1 MIIDFHSHIL
11 PQIDDGSQSVSE
23 TVEMLTRMKAQGI
36 ETVVATP
43 HFYAKHDYPER
54 FLARRRRGYENL
66 LLETTKVDLPKVLL
80 GAEVAYFRGMSESKV
95 LKDLV
100 IEGTN
105 AVLVEMPIGKWNE
118 SMYRELANI
127 HTMQGLVPIVAHVDR
142 YMTPY
147 RSYGIP
153 EKLAELPVLVQANAE
168 FFTEKAT
175 AKKARKLL
183 AKDMIHLLGSD
194 CHNLTD
200 RRPNLGD
207 ALEAIETS
215 LGREALARIETWQSK
230 IINYSL

>member
-54 FLARRRRGYENL
+54 FLERRRRGYEKL
-66 LLETTKVDLPKVLL
+66 LSETTKADLPRVLL

-105 AVLVEMPIGKWNE
+105 AVLVELPMGKWNE
-118 SMYRELANI
+118 SMYRELKNI

-168 FFTEKAT
+168 FFTEKST

-230 IINYSL
+230 IINCSL

>member
-11 PQIDDGSQSVSE
+11 PQVDDGSKSVEE
-23 TVEMLTRMKAQGI
+23 TIEMLSRMREQGV

-54 FLARRRRGYENL
+54 FLERRARAKEKL
-66 LLETTKVDLPKVLL
+66 LSVAEVEDLPEILL

-95 LKDLV
+95 LQDLT
-100 IEGTN
+100 IEGTD
-105 AVLVEMPIGKWNE
+105 AILVELPMGKWNE
-118 SMYRELANI
+118 SMYRELEQIYAV
-127 HTMQGLVPIVAHVDR
+127 QGLLPIVAHIDR

-153 EKLAELPVLVQANAE
+153 EKLASLPVLVQANAE
-168 FFTEKAT
+168 FFTEKST
-175 AKKARKLL
+175 ARKARKLL

-200 RRPNLGD
+200 RPPNLGD
-207 ALEAIETS
+207 AIEIIETS
-215 LGREALARIETWQSK
+215 LGSEPLERIAAWQSK
-230 IINYSL
+230 IINYR

>member
-11 PQIDDGSQSVSE
+11 PGIDDGSQSVEE
-23 TVEMLTRMKAQGI
+23 TIEMLTLMKAQGI

-54 FLARRRRGYENL
+54 FLERRARGYEKL
-66 LLETTKVDLPKVLL
+66 LSATTKSDLPRVLL

-105 AVLVEMPIGKWNE
+105 AILVELPMGKWNE
-118 SMYRELANI
+118 SIYKELENI
-127 HTMQGLVPIVAHVDR
+127 HTIHGLVPIVAHVDR

-153 EKLAELPVLVQANAE
+153 EKLAQLPVLVQANAE

-175 AKKARKLL
+175 ARKARKLL
-183 AKDMIHLLGSD
+183 AKDLIHLLGSD

-207 ALEAIETS
+207 AVEAIETS
-215 LGREALARIETWQSK
+215 LGEDALARIETWQSK
-230 IINYSL
+230 IINYHL